1 MAPSQPDILFDIKNA
16 YYIGNFQHC
25 INEAQKLKAGSAE
38 EQQERD
44 MYMYRAYIA
53 QKKYRV
59 VLDEVD
65 RRHASPDMLAIR
77 MLADYLASGSDINK
91 KDQVVNQLGELL
103 ASVDLPSPILL
114 LMAGYIYNLQ
124 QDLAQALRI
133 LQNADSLECYALQV
147 QIYLSMNRPDL
158 AKNQLKHMQEK
169 DEDATIT
176 QLAQAWVTLCH
187 AVEKRQES
195 FYIYQEL
202 SDKYS
207 PTPILLNGQVYAL
220 GCQGKYEDADTLAQE
235 ALDKDSNNPET
246 LINLIMLS
254 QKVGKQP
261 EVGSRY
267 LTQLRDS
274 HQAHPYLV
282 NYMEKEQEF
291 DRLTMQFAPAASI

>member
-91 KDQVVNQLGELL
+91 KFTDFDGIDWRYLRGRMFQGPSSQPAGRTPGLSGPPQPHTAADGWLHLLL
-103 ASVDLPSPILL
+103 AAGRCSDLSV
-114 LMAGYIYNLQ
+114 
-124 QDLAQALRI
+124 
-133 LQNADSLECYALQV
+133 SLGQ
-147 QIYLSMNRPDL
+147 
-158 AKNQLKHMQEK
+158 
-169 DEDATIT
+169 
-176 QLAQAWVTLCH
+176 

-207 PTPILLNGQVYAL
+207 PTPILLNGQVAAL

-235 ALDKDSNNPET
+235 ALDKVTFSLSISFIHRINNLPT
-246 LINLIMLS
+246 YSHAQQWPQPCRNLTW
-254 QKVGKQP
+254 
-261 EVGSRY
+261 
-267 LTQLRDS
+267 TQNFT
-274 HQAHPYLV
+274 HP
-282 NYMEKEQEF
+282 
-291 DRLTMQFAPAASI
+291 R